1 VIKNPFAHGQ
11 INIENKNNSDTTEQ
25 SYTKYIPEGYTL
37 LDSVIGDL
45 NLDNYPDMLLVLK
58 KYGEDS
64 TSYIDDQPEK
74 RPLLIL
80 IGQADKSFTLAAR
93 NDNVVYCVNCGG
105 MMGDPYMQVIIKK
118 GYFSIEHY
126 GGSAWRWTRII
137 TFKYSSA
144 EKYCYLQK
152 PSPINNRSKAPEN
165 SFISRRKRN
174 CLRALTLRSPG
185 NAFSY

>member
-1 VIKNPFAHGQ
+1 
-11 INIENKNNSDTTEQ
+11 
-25 SYTKYIPEGYTL
+25 
-37 LDSVIGDL
+37 
-45 NLDNYPDMLLVLK
+45 MLLVLK

-64 TSYIDDQPEK
+64 TSYIDEQPEK

-105 MMGDPYMQVIIKK
+105 MMGDPYMQIIIKK

-144 EKYCYLQK
+144 EKYWYLHK
-152 PSPINNRSKAPEN
+152 DGGVSYHTSDPDKVEMNIKTTKE
-165 SFISRRKRN
+165 FGKI
-174 CLRALTLRSPG
+174 
-185 NAFSY
+185 AFDKFDIYSDLK